1 MKYDTDML
9 NCYPLSNS
17 QLNIWNL
24 EQSFCGTSIN
34 NICETIRIKGVL
46 DVVLLQTCLNQI
58 LKADPSLRTQITLD
72 ESQHPVQYEREYEEI
87 LFPVFDFSATNITG
101 FEHWENSVTRQVMP
115 ILDAPLYYF
124 AIVKLS
130 EHEGGV
136 FIKTHHIISD
146 GWSQVSLINRIAQTY
161 LALLNREKVTLPLAP
176 SYRLHVEKEQKYL
189 SSKAAWRDR
198 KFWQETLHDAGQ
210 AVSLK
215 DHINAELSPVGQR
228 KTFYLSEKLNH
239 ALNAFCTKHRVAPF
253 AVFYMAMAIY
263 LKRIRHADK
272 ICIGAPIHNRMDIT
286 DRQTTGMFVSTL
298 PFFTQLDEN
307 WSFEE
312 FNRHLSDD
320 WLDLL
325 RHQRLPFSEIISAAK
340 QTSPDFERPFHL
352 VLSFHNSQT
361 YRNRDTLVTFS
372 GQWHYAGYQAEHIC
386 IHLNNIEDERRYSV
400 NYDYLSQLYSK
411 YEIEDFHY
419 YILNILTQ
427 ALAFPDR
434 PIRELCVLGEEEEE
448 KVLYSFNRT
457 DAFYYEG
464 NLSQKL
470 EEICLQN
477 PERVAVICS
486 GRRYTYQDLWNRA
499 NAAAQEIFRI
509 LPSGKRVAAI
519 LLPKSYDLF
528 CAMAGIIRSGCAWV
542 ILSPQLPEQRI
553 RQIISDSNAAVI
565 LSNGL
570 LAEQFLGTDTAL
582 PVIDMEKLSDDGQIP
597 FPCPATA
604 HDLAYLVYT
613 SGSTGT
619 PKGVE
624 IEQHSLLNFAEAMT
638 PLYGKG
644 AVLSLCNISFDA
656 FVLESAVSLLNG
668 QTIVLPMENEQ
679 EDPAKLADL
688 IRSYAVGFVATT
700 PSRLTA
706 YLKNDAFLSAV
717 SRLETIICGGEAFPA
732 SLLKTLS
739 QCTST
744 RIYNQYGPS
753 ETTIGVSTDLLNGAP
768 LICVGAPMQ
777 NCRFYVLDKELRPLP
792 IGVYGDLYI
801 GGVCVGRGYHNAPEL
816 TEKSFLAN
824 PYESGERIYRTGDIA
839 AWTENGEVIIKGRE
853 DGQIKLRGQRIELEE
868 ISSCLMLHPSVRQ
881 AVVRL
886 LDIEGQV
893 MLVAYY
899 VAELPL
905 SESELLEFA
914 ATYLPGYMIPSL
926 FQPVQ
931 EIPLTPNGKVNDSL
945 LPIPEINHINAL
957 DGHLSETADRILSV
971 FRKVLD
977 RPDMTAFDDY
987 FLSGGDSL
995 NALETL
1001 SELESDFGVRL
1012 RVADLYACRTACRLG
1027 TRLSGEHTAS
1037 GTSDVEIQKAP
1048 VQEYYPLTPAQLG
1061 IYFETQKAPG
1071 RTSYNMPCGFR
1082 VAGLVDEN
1090 KLRNAVQKLTDTEPV
1105 LRTAFVMQKNGI
1117 CQKISDHVSA
1127 EFTVFENI
1135 SLEKAKEAFVR
1146 PFDLSC
1152 PPLLRVAL
1160 WKDGESDSVV
1170 MLDMHH
1176 IIGDAV
1182 TASVMLSRLS
1192 LFYEGREVVYPAV
1205 TFADYAYW
1213 LEKHQN
1219 ELIREEQEYWEKQLE
1234 NIPELPEI
1242 PTDFPR
1248 QKQFDYVGV
1257 STECML
1263 TEQESLLCDTYC
1275 EQKAVTPYM
1284 FFTGAFGIFLSKL
1297 SGSKDMMVGTPVSS
1311 RRNFH
1316 LSETPGLF
1324 VNTLPLRLIPQDKL
1338 SVLDYLNQVKD
1349 NIVNLI
1355 DHPYMPLDRL
1365 VSLSGRKRGE
1375 NQNPLYNAI
1384 VSMRPVHLDGLS
1396 FAGQEAEPEPVPAG
1410 SAKTDLNLEIYKSQ
1424 GCYRFRIE
1432 YASSLFDAETV
1443 SLYGRSLIAVI
1454 RNMLHSDAC
1463 LLEECSAISDYDR
1476 YYLMELPHTMRIPF
1490 SDLSIDGRIDAMAKI
1505 HPEKP
1510 ALIFHDQVLTFGELQ
1525 ARSDAL
1531 AAVLMEN
1538 GVEKGD
1544 SVGLLCRR
1552 GPQMII
1558 GMLGVLKAG
1567 AAYVP
1572 MLPKFPIGR
1581 LQYMVEISGITLTLC
1596 DSETMQSLPEGLS
1609 CRFMD
1614 IDVAVE
1620 EEAVFTPPQNR
1631 TSDDICCVLFT
1642 SGSTGKPKGVMVRH
1656 RSMCNLMAV
1665 LYPTLSEAD
1674 GGYLCVTNVI
1684 FDVFAT
1690 ESLIAMAFGKYS
1702 VMADEEEMVLP
1713 WKAAELIHKHQV
1725 RLIQFTPS
1733 RAQLFLDNQ
1742 AFCEAISGMPI
1753 TITCGEVLLPQLL
1766 QKLRNVGCSKILNL
1780 YGPTE
1785 ATVYSA
1791 MDDVTHAARITV
1803 GKIYPNCRGYILD
1816 ESMRPVMPTAIGEL
1830 YLAGECLAAGYIGEE
1845 ELTKAAFLPD
1855 PFYPGETMYRS
1866 GDIVRQLPDG
1876 RIDFIGRRDHQVK
1889 LNGQRIELGE
1899 ITQKIL
1905 DYGYVMQA
1913 ATILKK
1919 NDQFMQLCSFVEPPK
1934 DTHVDLSAL
1943 REYLKKE
1950 LPTYM
1955 IPSEI
1960 YELQTM
1966 PCTASGKLD
1975 LAALKSYDFSSEESK
1990 MSQCQENHSDNC
2002 ARLDAGENV
2011 AQQIQN
2017 LWREALSADSIGPN
2031 VSFFEQG
2038 GTSLAALSLL
2048 SSYYNLGINMTLA
2061 DFYEHPTL
2069 DGQLEWFKEK
2079 LPDGVATT
2087 VLEQA
2092 VDTTS
2097 VSEAVSNLKDDNSD
2111 ISKQI
2116 QNLWRETLS
2125 ADSIAPD
2132 VSFFEQG
2139 GTSLAALSLL
2149 SSYYNLGINMTLA
2162 DFYEHPT
2169 LNGQSAFFQM
2179 TELANTEPK
2188 QSAVIQID
2196 TLPLTP
2202 SDDKN
2207 AVFLTG
2213 ATGFLGAHLLKSLLD
2228 AGYSKVFCLVR
2239 GDRTRLDN
2247 TLEWYFGKQ
2256 WLTAFRLKIEA
2267 IAGDMTQEKFGLS
2280 DESFAHIC
2288 RNIAYVVHAAADVRH
2303 YACDDTPEKTNCAGT
2318 AQAIHLAEKS
2328 NAKLVHIST
2337 VSLCGEYLPDT
2348 PEVTRDFSELDFE
2361 IGQNWQDSVYL
2372 RGKYG
2377 AEKLVRQATKKGL
2390 SAVILR
2396 IGRLVGRSSDGV
2408 FQKNAES
2415 NTFWGLVNGMMCL
2428 DMISRDLAELPME
2441 MTAVDDCAKAAVLLM
2456 QSNGQVY
2463 HLFNPNILKVQDI
2476 LNEIGKPL
2484 PITAREMFE
2493 HHLKEKC
2500 RAGLG
2505 VRLAPL
2511 ISQYQRLMQ
2520 VPFRITPVC
2529 YDTRQELQKHHFD
2542 WAVNDPAVLL
2552 HDFYKMPSTIEI

>member
-1 MKYDTDML
+1 MKYDTGMSS
-9 NCYPLSNS
+9 CYPLSNS

-24 EQSFCGTSIN
+24 EQSFQGTSIN

-46 DVVLLQTCLNQI
+46 DIVLLQTCLNQI

-72 ESQHPVQYEREYEEI
+72 EARQPVQYEKEYEEI

-115 ILDAPLYYF
+115 VLDAPLYYF
-124 AIVKLS
+124 AIIKLS

-161 LALLNREKVTLPLAP
+161 LALLNREPVTLPLSP
-176 SYRLHVEKEQKYL
+176 SYRLHVEKEQEYL
-189 SSKAAWRDR
+189 SSKACERDR
-198 KFWQETLHDAGQ
+198 KFWQETLHNAGQ

-239 ALNAFCTKHRVAPF
+239 TLNAFCTSHRVAPF

-263 LKRIRHADK
+263 LKRVRHADK

-312 FNRHLSDD
+312 LNRHLSDD

-340 QTSPDFERPFHL
+340 QTNPDFERPFHL
-352 VLSFHNSQT
+352 VLSFHNSQA

-434 PIRELCVLGEEEEE
+434 PIRELSVLGAEEEE

-464 NLSQKL
+464 NLCQKL
-470 EEICLQN
+470 EEICQQH

-486 GRRYTYQDLWNRA
+486 GRRYTYRELWDRA

-509 LPSGKRVAAI
+509 IPSGKQIVAV

-528 CAMAGIIRSGCAWV
+528 CAMAAIIRSGCAWV
-542 ILSPQLPEQRI
+542 IVSPQLPEQRV
-553 RQIISDSNAAVI
+553 RQIVSDSDAAVV
-565 LSNGL
+565 LSTQS
-570 LAEQFLGTDTAL
+570 LAERFLGADTDI
-582 PVIDMEKLSDDGQIP
+582 PVIDIEKLSGDGQVL

-624 IEQHSLLNFAEAMT
+624 IEQHSLLNFAEAMA

-656 FVLESAVSLLNG
+656 FLLESIVSLLNG
-668 QTIVLPMENEQ
+668 QTIVLPTEYEQ

-688 IRSYAVGFVATT
+688 IRSYAVGFMATT

-706 YLKNDAFLSAV
+706 YLKNKDFSSAI

-739 QCTST
+739 SCKNI

-777 NCRFYVLDKELRPLP
+777 NCRFYVLDKQLRPLP
-792 IGVYGDLYI
+792 IGIDGDLYI

-816 TEKSFLAN
+816 TEKSFLDN

-839 AWTENGEVIIKGRE
+839 SWTENGEVVIKGRK
-853 DGQIKLRGQRIELEE
+853 DGQIKLRGQRIEPEE
-868 ISSCLMLHPSVRQ
+868 IASCLMLHPAVRQ

-886 LDIEGQV
+886 LDINGQD

-899 VAELPL
+899 VAEHPL

-931 EIPLTPNGKVNDSL
+931 DIPLTSNGKVNDSL
-945 LPIPEINHINAL
+945 LPIPEVKRCDAL
-957 DGHLSETADRILSV
+957 DGYSGESADKVLSV
-971 FRKVLD
+971 FRKILN
-977 RPDMTAFDDY
+977 RPDMTVSDDY

-1001 SELESDFGVRL
+1001 SELESVFGVRL
-1012 RVADLYACRTACRLG
+1012 RVADLYACRTANRLG
-1027 TRLSGEHTAS
+1027 TRLSGEHKPS
-1037 GTSDVEIQKAP
+1037 GTRNLEIQKAP
-1048 VQEYYPLTPAQLG
+1048 AQEYYPLTPAQLG
-1061 IYFETQKAPG
+1061 IYFETQKSPRSTA
-1071 RTSYNMPCGFR
+1071 YNMPCGFR
-1082 VAGLVDEN
+1082 VEGAVDIVR
-1090 KLRNAVQKLTDTEPV
+1090 LQNAVQKLIDTEPV
-1105 LRTAFVMQKNGI
+1105 LRTAFVMRENGI
-1117 CQKISDHVSA
+1117 RQQIFSHVSA
-1127 EFTVFENI
+1127 EWELFEDI
-1135 SLEKAKEAFVR
+1135 SLEKAKETFVR

-1160 WKDGESDSVV
+1160 WKDQTNHPVI

-1182 TASVMLSRLS
+1182 TASEILHRLCA
-1192 LFYEGREVVYPAV
+1192 LYEGREAVCPAI

-1213 LEKHQN
+1213 LEKHQD
-1219 ELIREEQEYWEKQLE
+1219 ELIRDEQEYWVKQLE
-1234 NIPELPEI
+1234 NMPDLPEI

-1248 QKQFDYVGV
+1248 PKQFDYIGV
-1257 STECML
+1257 STECAL
-1263 TEQESLLCDTYC
+1263 TERDTLLCDAYC
-1275 EQKAVTPYM
+1275 EKKAITPYM
-1284 FFTGAFGIFLSKL
+1284 FFTGAFGLFLSKL
-1297 SGSKDMMVGTPVSS
+1297 SGSKDLMVGTPVSS
-1311 RRNFH
+1311 RRSLN
-1316 LSETPGLF
+1316 LSETAGLF
-1324 VNTLPLRLIPQDKL
+1324 VNTLPLRLMPQDSL
-1338 SVLDYLNQVKD
+1338 SVSEYLEQVKE

-1355 DHPYMPLDRL
+1355 DHPHMPLDRL
-1365 VSLSGRKRGE
+1365 VSLSDRKRGE
-1375 NQNPLYNAI
+1375 GQNPLYNTMI
-1384 VSMRPVHLDGLS
+1384 SMRPIDMDGFS
-1396 FAGQEAEPEPVPAG
+1396 FAGQTVIPEAVPAG
-1410 SAKTDLNLEIYKSQ
+1410 SAKTDLNLEIYRSQ
-1424 GCYRFRIE
+1424 GCYHFRIE
-1432 YASSLFDAETV
+1432 YASSLFDSETV
-1443 SLYGRSLIAVI
+1443 SLYGRSLTAIV
-1454 RNMLHSDAC
+1454 RNMLQNDTC
-1463 LLEECSAISDYDR
+1463 LLADCNAISDYDR
-1476 YYLMELPHTMRIPF
+1476 YHLIELPHTMRMPF
-1490 SDLSIDGRIDAMAKI
+1490 SHLPIDSRVDAMAKI
-1505 HPEKP
+1505 HPEQP
-1510 ALIFHDQVLTFGELQ
+1510 ALIFHDQVLTLGELKK
-1525 ARSDAL
+1525 RSDSL
-1531 AAVLMEN
+1531 AADLMN
-1538 GVEKGD
+1538 KGVQHGD

-1552 GPQMII
+1552 GPQLLI
-1558 GMLGVLKAG
+1558 GMLGILKTG

-1572 MLPKFPIGR
+1572 MLPNFPVSR
-1581 LQYMVEISGITLTLC
+1581 LRYMAEISKITLTLC
-1596 DSETMQSLPEGLS
+1596 GSETMQSLPDGLS

-1614 IDVAVE
+1614 IGAVTE
-1620 EEAVFTPPQNR
+1620 KAAFFPPRNR
-1631 TSDDICCVLFT
+1631 TGDDVCCILFT
-1642 SGSTGKPKGVMVRH
+1642 SGSTGNPKGVMIRH
-1656 RSMCNLMAV
+1656 RSICNLMAV
-1665 LYPTLSEAD
+1665 LYSALSEAD
-1674 GGYLCVTNVI
+1674 GGYLCTANSI
-1684 FDVFAT
+1684 FDIFTT
-1690 ESLIAMAFGKYS
+1690 ETLIAMAFGRYS

-1713 WKAAELIHKHQV
+1713 WKTADLIRKHRV
-1725 RLIQFTPS
+1725 RLIEFTPS

-1742 AFCEAISGMPI
+1742 AFCEAISEMPVAMM
-1753 TITCGEVLLPQLL
+1753 CGEVLPPQLL
-1766 QKLRNVGCSKILNL
+1766 QKLRDVGCRRIYNL

-1785 ATVYSA
+1785 TTVYST

-1803 GKIYPNCRGYILD
+1803 GKMYPNCRGYILD
-1816 ESMRPVMPTAIGEL
+1816 ESMRPVMPTASGEL
-1830 YLAGECLAAGYIGEE
+1830 YFAGECLAAGYVGQE
-1845 ELTKAAFLPD
+1845 ELTKSAFLPD

-1905 DYGYVMQA
+1905 DSGYAAQA
-1913 ATILKK
+1913 ATIVKK
-1919 NDQFMQLCSFVEPPK
+1919 DGQFMQLCSFAEPHK
-1934 DTHVDLSAL
+1934 NQHVDLSAL
-1943 REYLKKE
+1943 RQYLKKE
-1950 LPTYM
+1950 LPHYM

-1960 YELQTM
+1960 YEISKM

-1975 LAALKSYDFSSEESK
+1975 WVALQSYDFSSAASNASEDQK
-1990 MSQCQENHSDNC
+1990 KIADM
-2002 ARLDAGENV
+2002 GEDSPTGEDIMQTV
-2011 AQQIQN
+2011 RH
-2017 LWREALSADSIGPN
+2017 LWSEALSN
-2031 VSFFEQG
+2031 E
-2038 GTSLAALSLL
+2038 
-2048 SSYYNLGINMTLA
+2048 
-2061 DFYEHPTL
+2061 
-2069 DGQLEWFKEK
+2069 
-2079 LPDGVATT
+2079 
-2087 VLEQA
+2087 
-2092 VDTTS
+2092 S
-2097 VSEAVSNLKDDNSD
+2097 V
-2111 ISKQI
+2111 
-2116 QNLWRETLS
+2116 
-2125 ADSIAPD
+2125 APD

-2139 GTSLAALSLL
+2139 GTSLSALSLL
-2149 SSYYNLGINMTLA
+2149 SSYYNLGISMTLSE
-2162 DFYEHPT
+2162 FYEHPT
-2169 LNGQSAFFQM
+2169 LDGQLERIKEKFSSVSDITASEKKPEQVIEVTSLPCPAPDPDQKDEKPDIAQRIQDLWKETLSNESVLPDVSFFEQGGTSLSALSLLSSYYNLGISM
-2179 TELANTEPK
+2179 TLSEFYEHPTLDGQLAFLQAAESASHDQKHP
-2188 QSAVIQID
+2188 AVIQED
-2196 TLPLTP
+2196 TLAPTS
-2202 SDDKN
+2202 SDHKN

-2239 GDRTRLDN
+2239 GERSRLED
-2247 TLEWYFGKQ
+2247 TLGWYFGRQ
-2256 WLTAFRLKIEA
+2256 WVTESRSKIEA
-2267 IAGDMTQEKFGLS
+2267 IAGDMTKEQFGLS
-2280 DESFAHIC
+2280 DESFDRIC
-2288 RNIAYVVHAAADVRH
+2288 RNITYVVHAAADVRH
-2303 YACDDTPEKTNCAGT
+2303 YACDDTPERTNCAGT
-2318 AQAIHLAEKS
+2318 AQAIALAEKS
-2328 NAKLVHIST
+2328 GAKLIHIST
-2337 VSLCGEYLPDT
+2337 VSLCGEYLPDA
-2348 PEVTRDFSELDFE
+2348 PETTRDFSEHDFE
-2361 IGQNWQDSVYL
+2361 IGQNWCDSIYL

-2377 AEKLVRQATKKGL
+2377 AEKLVYQAIERGVT
-2390 SAVILR
+2390 AVILR
-2396 IGRLVGRSSDGV
+2396 IGRLVGRSSDGM
-2408 FQKNAES
+2408 FQKNAQS
-2415 NTFWGLVNGMMCL
+2415 NAFWGLVNGMVCL
-2428 DMISRDLAELPME
+2428 DMISKDLAELPLE

-2456 QSNGQVY
+2456 RSEGPVY
-2463 HLFNPNILKVQDI
+2463 HLFNPNILTVEDI
-2476 LNEIGKPL
+2476 LKAIGKPL
-2484 PITAREMFE
+2484 PVADREVFE
-2493 HHLKEKC
+2493 RHLKEKC

-2505 VRLAPL
+2505 IRLAPL
-2511 ISQYQRLMQ
+2511 LSQYQRLMQ

-2529 YDTRQELQKHHFD
+2529 HDTEQELQKYHFS
-2542 WAVNDPAVLL
+2542 WRKADPSVLL
-2552 HDFYKMPSTIEI
+2552 RDFLRND